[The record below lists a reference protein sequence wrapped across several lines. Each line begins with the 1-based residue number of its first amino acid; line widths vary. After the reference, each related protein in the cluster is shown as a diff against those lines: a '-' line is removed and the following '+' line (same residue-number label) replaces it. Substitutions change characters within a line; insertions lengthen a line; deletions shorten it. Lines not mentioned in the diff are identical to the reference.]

1 MVVLRSFAL
10 IFIVYAVVALEATIS
25 QYLKVGEKYRKKR
38 KENKGKER
46 NRKVRGQ
53 CPKVKG
59 RLSVIVRC

>member
-10 IFIVYAVVALEATIS
+10 LLIVYALVVMETTTS
-25 QYLKVGEKYRKKR
+25 NNPKVGQKETRKNDER
-38 KENKGKER
+38 ETKE
-46 NRKVRGQ
+46 RKVRGQ